1 MLGQKL
7 EIETQKFLNNFAA
20 ALETVGGQRVANIFQ
35 EDS

>member
-1 MLGQKL
+1 MLSQNL

-20 ALETVGGQRVANIFQ
+20 ALETVDGREVANIFQ